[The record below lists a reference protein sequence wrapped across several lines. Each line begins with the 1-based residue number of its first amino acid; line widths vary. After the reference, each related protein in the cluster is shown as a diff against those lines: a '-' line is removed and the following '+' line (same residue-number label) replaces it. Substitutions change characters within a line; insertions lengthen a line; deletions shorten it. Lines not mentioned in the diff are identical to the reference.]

1 MTMTEQVAY
10 EHRSDLQREAAAYR
24 TAHPASRIASRK
36 AKTAPRL
43 VSRVTFHR
51 RPAAI
56 GCEA

>member
-10 EHRSDLQREAAAYR
+10 EHRNDLRREATAYR
-24 TAHPASRIASRK
+24 TAHPSRVASRAAK
-36 AKTAPRL
+36 AAPRL
-43 VSRVTFHR
+43 ASRVTFFR